1 MSGGSMNYFYAQLEE
16 YASCLKD
23 KELVELAEDMAR
35 LFHDREWHDSGDIG
49 EGGWNRSVA
58 EFKKKWFTEP
68 REERLKRYIDEAVSD
83 LKVSLGIGN
92 FCKDCALFTLQD
104 DGYYG
109 RCPHQKNVLVHGY
122 EKSCGCFGRKDG
134 VVILPKEEMQK

>member
-1 MSGGSMNYFYAQLEE
+1 MSGGSMNYFFVQLEE
-16 YASCLKD
+16 YAPYLKD

-35 LFHDREWHDSGDIG
+35 LFHDREWYDSGDIG

-68 REERLKRYIDEAVSD
+68 REERLERYIDEAVSD

-92 FCKDCALFTLQD
+92 FCKDCALFTPQD

-109 RCPHQKNVLVHGY
+109 RCPHQTNVLVHGY
-122 EKSCGCFGRKDG
+122 EKPCGLFDARKVGGGDG
-134 VVILPKEEMQK
+134 

>member
-1 MSGGSMNYFYAQLEE
+1 MSGGSMNYFYVQFEE
-16 YASCLKD
+16 YAPCLKD

-35 LFHDREWHDSGDIG
+35 LFHYREWFDSGDIG
-49 EGGWNRSVA
+49 EGGWNLSVA

-68 REERLKRYIDEAVSD
+68 REERLERYIDEVVSD

-92 FCKDCALFTLQD
+92 FCKDCALFTPQD

-109 RCPHQKNVLVHGY
+109 RCPHNTNVMVHGY
-122 EKSCGCFGRKDG
+122 EKPCGLFDARKVGGGDG
-134 VVILPKEEMQK
+134 